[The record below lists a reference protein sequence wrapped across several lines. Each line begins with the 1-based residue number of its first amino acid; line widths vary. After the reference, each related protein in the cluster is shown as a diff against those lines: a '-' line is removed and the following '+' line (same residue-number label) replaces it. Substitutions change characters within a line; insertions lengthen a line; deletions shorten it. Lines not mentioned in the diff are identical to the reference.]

1 MAAGR
6 SAGVERSAPAAT
18 GGTPWKGRLRSHH
31 STPQSL
37 PVRRLPF
44 EMERSAPAAGG
55 GTPWKGRLRSHHST
69 SRSLPVRRLPS
80 QAKNRGEE
88 DEVQALKKQ
97 DGRKKTG
104 RGPNVGA
111 AQQPRALQ
119 CQSLRL
125 TGRDPE
131 HPIVIDDEVN
141 EEYKVRNDQSAMVPL
156 RRSPRLHQEDKSL
169 GKSLLPPNCQETSHN
184 RKAQNVLMKDKSQ
197 ENLKRNR
204 KNAGL
209 KTLTR
214 MKSHNKHQPLCQD
227 PQDIPT
233 GKEVTDVSR
242 IKSEKQ
248 ELKPSHTEVLTR
260 KRKRGTEGRLSP
272 KRRSYQE
279 TKSLP
284 AYCQENVPSKEPK
297 KVIHKKIVKGP
308 SIVVKPKVCLEIS
321 PNIDESID
329 EPRGTKREGMKNFC
343 GEDDWTEEQDM
354 ALRKAFFAA
363 RPSPHFWKR
372 VSKLVPGRSAE
383 DCFNRIHADLS
394 TPTPIAPRS
403 RTSKT
408 TFSPIGSF
416 SLSDPKLPNLLESTV
431 GRKRTAKQKSLAAQ
445 KTVRHLLQ
453 KHSLIDQA
461 QEADHFSLFETSP
474 SAIQLNISFEDSP
487 GTPEIHLNSGS
498 LGKCSRSSSARK
510 KPFSRL
516 RAERAEPSPAVLKPI
531 KNLILHEK
539 YVDQLSR
546 REGTKRPRKRI
557 PGSKVA
563 HSGKALSQQQVGG
576 LRAAKSALISEATD
590 FISHFKKLQ
599 ANSLANIVENSEDD
613 EIDDIQCDASDNCH
627 DDDKE

>member
-1 MAAGR
+1 MARRRGVEPGSMTAGR
-6 SAGVERSAPAAT
+6 SAGVERSAPAA

-37 PVRRLPF
+37 PVRRLP
-44 EMERSAPAAGG
+44 
-55 GTPWKGRLRSHHST
+55 
-69 SRSLPVRRLPS
+69 SR
-80 QAKNRGEE
+80 AKNREEE
-88 DEVQALKKQ
+88 DEVQALKNQ
-97 DGRKKTG
+97 ADPKKTG
-104 RGPNVGA
+104 RGRNAGA
-111 AQQPRALQ
+111 AKQPRALQ
-119 CQSLRL
+119 CQSLQL

-131 HPIVIDDEVN
+131 HPIAIDDEVN
-141 EEYKVRNDQSAMVPL
+141 DEYKVRDDQSAAVPL
-156 RRSPRLHQEDKSL
+156 RRSPRLRQEDKSL
-169 GKSLLPPNCQETSHN
+169 GKSHLPPNCQETSHN
-184 RKAQNVLMKDKSQ
+184 RKAQNALVKDKSQ

-204 KNAGL
+204 KNAGS

-214 MKSHNKHQPLCQD
+214 MKSHNKPQPLCQD

-248 ELKPSHTEVLTR
+248 ELKPNHTEVLTR
-260 KRKRGTEGRLSP
+260 KRKRGTEGRPSP

-297 KVIHKKIVKGP
+297 KAVHKKIGKGP
-308 SIVVKPKVCLEIS
+308 SIVVKPKVGLERL

-329 EPRGTKREGMKNFC
+329 DPSGTEREGMKKFC

-431 GRKRTAKQKSLAAQ
+431 GRQRTAKQKSLAAQ
-445 KTVRHLLQ
+445 KAVRHLLQ

-474 SAIQLNISFEDSP
+474 SAFQLNISFEDSP
-487 GTPEIHLNSGS
+487 GTPESYLNSGS

-510 KPFSRL
+510 KPLSRL

-531 KNLILHEK
+531 KNVILHEK
-539 YVDQLSR
+539 YVGQLSR
-546 REGTKRPRKRI
+546 REGTKGPRKRT
-557 PGSKVA
+557 PGSKAA

-590 FISHFKKLQ
+590 FISQFKKLQ
-599 ANSLANIVENSEDD
+599 ANSLAHIIENSEDD
-613 EIDDIQCDASDNCH
+613 EIEEDEIDDIECDASDNCH